1 MLTIKEYIIS
11 SLLFESTKYKKR
23 ELVVDSF
30 IRSILNASRAK
41 KRAITLFIDSLF
53 IAAAFWL
60 ALIVRLDSL
69 APFYEVGNWLLLA
82 MLIPTG
88 LIAFINLGLYRAVL
102 RYMNAQALWAIVLGT
117 VITTVSLVLLS
128 FFVGITIPRTMP
140 FIFAWLCL
148 LTVGGSRILVRA
160 MIGKMATVN
169 KESVIIYGAGSA
181 GRQLATALGAG
192 PEYYVRAF
200 IDDDITKQGS
210 IVQGIPVISFKDIY
224 ELINKAKATKVLLA
238 LPSASRAR
246 RKEVLAQL
254 EPLTIKVL
262 SIPGMADV
270 VEGKA
275 QLSEFRE
282 VEIEDLLGRDP
293 VTPKPELMAA
303 NITGKI
309 VMVTGAG
316 GSIGS
321 ELCRQIVRQQPKKLV
336 LFEISEFGL
345 YSIEKELHEYITN
358 NHIDLELIPIMG
370 SVQRINRI
378 ETVMMAFG
386 VQTVYHAA
394 AYKHVP
400 LVEHNV
406 VEGVR
411 NNVFGTYYAA
421 KAAVNAGVETFVLI
435 STDKAVRPTNVM
447 GATKRMAELVL
458 QGLAQTKGKEHR
470 TRFCMVRFG
479 NVLGSSGSVVPL
491 FRRQI
496 KEGGPI
502 TLTHQD
508 ITRFFMT
515 IPEAAQLVIQAGS
528 MGKGGD
534 VFVLDMG
541 DSVKIRDLAS
551 KMIRLSGFEVKDKTN
566 PHGDIEILCTGL
578 RPGEKL
584 YEELLIGDN
593 VGETPH
599 ERIMTA
605 HEAMLPLA
613 ELIVFLEAFDIACHN
628 FDHEMI
634 RQLLLDAPTGFNP
647 TDGICDLVWNA
658 KKDAQLESQPQANVV
673 NLKG

>member
-1 MLTIKEYIIS
+1 M
-11 SLLFESTKYKKR
+11 
-23 ELVVDSF
+23 DSF

-69 APFYEVGNWLLLA
+69 APFSELGNWLLLA

-160 MIGKMATVN
+160 MIGRMATVN

-200 IDDDITKQGS
+200 IDDDATKQGS

-224 ELINKAKATKVLLA
+224 ELINKGKATKVLLA

-378 ETVMMAFG
+378 ETVMMAFC

-458 QGLAQTKGKEHR
+458 QGLAQTKGKEHG

-541 DSVKIRDLAS
+541 DSVKIKDLAS

-613 ELIVFLEAFDIACHN
+613 ELKVFLEAFDIACHN

>member
-1 MLTIKEYIIS
+1 M
-11 SLLFESTKYKKR
+11 
-23 ELVVDSF
+23 DSF
-30 IRSILNASRAK
+30 IRSVLSASRAR
-41 KRAITLFIDSLF
+41 KRLITLFIDSLF
-53 IAAAFWL
+53 IFIAYWL

-69 APFYEVGNWLLLA
+69 APLYNTDNWLLLSL
-82 MLIPTG
+82 LIPIS
-88 LIAFINLGLYRAVL
+88 LFVFINLGLYRAVL
-102 RYMNAQALWAIVLGT
+102 RYMNSQAVWAIVLGT
-117 VITTVSLVLLS
+117 VITTAFLVVLAFFTGVS
-128 FFVGITIPRTMP
+128 IPRTMP

-148 LTVGGSRILVRA
+148 LTVGGARIFVRA
-160 MIGKMATVN
+160 IISKMTMN
-169 KESVIIYGAGSA
+169 KKESVIIYGAGSA

-192 PEYYVRAF
+192 PDYYVRAF
-200 IDDDITKQGS
+200 IDDDSTKNNS
-210 IVQGIPVISFKDIY
+210 VIQGIPVISFEEIY
-224 ELINKAKATKVLLA
+224 AVIAKRQVTKVLLA
-238 LPSASRAR
+238 LPSVPRSR
-246 RKEVLAQL
+246 RKEILAQL
-254 EPLTIKVL
+254 EPLTVKVL

-275 QLSEFRE
+275 KLAEVSE
-282 VEIEDLLGRDP
+282 VGVEDLLGRDP
-293 VTPKPELMAA
+293 VTPKPDLMTA
-303 NITGKI
+303 NIEDKI

-321 ELCRQIVRQQPKKLV
+321 ELCRQIIKQKPRKLV
-336 LFEISEFGL
+336 LFEQSEYGL
-345 YSIEKELHEYITN
+345 YILEKELSEYIEHN
-358 NHIDLELIPIMG
+358 GLNIKLIPIMG

-378 ETVMMAFG
+378 ETVMVTFG

-411 NNVFGTYYAA
+411 NNVFGTYYTA
-421 KAAVNAGVETFVLI
+421 KAALNAGVEKFVLI

-458 QGLAQTKGKEHR
+458 QGLAQEQGTKHN

-502 TLTHQD
+502 TLTHPD

-515 IPEAAQLVIQAGS
+515 IPEAAQLVIQAGA

-541 DSVKIRDLAS
+541 DPVKIKDLAT
-551 KMIRLSGFEVKDKTN
+551 KMVRLSGLSVKSDTN
-566 PHGDIEILCTGL
+566 PHGDIEIKCTGL

-584 YEELLIGDN
+584 FEELLIGDN
-593 VGETPH
+593 VGETSH

-605 HEAMLPLA
+605 KEVMLPLS
-613 ELIVFLEAFDIACHN
+613 ELNVFIEALDIACHN
-628 FDHEMI
+628 FDNETI
-634 RQLLLDAPTGFNP
+634 RQLLLDAPTAFNP

-658 KKDAQLESQPQANVV
+658 KHRKASAAIPIDNIV
-673 NLKG
+673 NLKP

>member
-1 MLTIKEYIIS
+1 M
-11 SLLFESTKYKKR
+11 
-23 ELVVDSF
+23 DSF
-30 IRSILNASRAK
+30 IRSIINASRAK
-41 KRAITLFIDSLF
+41 KRVITLCIDSLF
-53 IAAAFWL
+53 IVAAFWL
-60 ALIVRLDSL
+60 ALIVRLDSFDSL
-69 APFYEVGNWLLLA
+69 TVTSNWLLLA
-82 MLIPTG
+82 LLIPTS
-88 LIAFINLGLYRAVL
+88 LYAFVSLGLYRAVL
-102 RYMNAQALWAIVLGT
+102 RYMNSQALWAILLGT
-117 VITTVSLVLLS
+117 IITTVSLVLLA
-128 FFVGITIPRTMP
+128 FFINVPIPRTMP

-160 MIGKMATVN
+160 IIGRMTTSN
-169 KESVIIYGAGSA
+169 KESVIIYGAGSS
-181 GRQLATALGAG
+181 GRQLATALNAG
-192 PEYYVRAF
+192 PEYFVSAF
-200 IDDDITKQGS
+200 IDDDETKHGS
-210 IVQGIPVISFKDIY
+210 IVQGIPVRAFDDIH
-224 ELINKAKATKVLLA
+224 ELIKKRKATKALLA
-238 LPSASRAR
+238 MPSATRAR
-246 RKEVLAQL
+246 RKEVLTQL
-254 EPLTIKVL
+254 EPLSIKVL
-262 SIPGMADV
+262 SIPGMADI

-275 QLSEFRE
+275 KLSEFRDVE
-282 VEIEDLLGRDP
+282 VEDLLGRDP
-293 VTPKPELMAA
+293 VTPKPELMTA
-303 NITGKI
+303 NIANKV

-321 ELCRQIVRQQPKKLV
+321 ELCRQIVKIKPSKLV
-336 LFEISEFGL
+336 LYERSEIAL
-345 YSIEKELHEYITN
+345 YSIEKELAEYISKQGLV
-358 NHIDLELIPIMG
+358 IELAPIMG
-370 SVQRINRI
+370 SVQRINRL
-378 ETVMMAFG
+378 ETVMMTFG
-386 VQTVYHAA
+386 VNTVYHAA

-421 KAAVNAGVETFVLI
+421 KASVNAKVETFVLI

-458 QGLAQTKGKEHR
+458 QGLAQEQGDKHN

-502 TLTHQD
+502 TLTHPD

-515 IPEAAQLVIQAGS
+515 IPEAAQLVIQAGA

-541 DSVKIRDLAS
+541 DSVKIKDLAT
-551 KMIRLSGFEVKDKTN
+551 KMVRLSGFEIKNESN

-593 VGETPH
+593 VEKTPH
-599 ERIMTA
+599 ERIMSA
-605 HEAMLPLA
+605 NEVMLPLS
-613 ELIVFLEAFDIACHN
+613 ELNVFIEALDQACHN
-628 FDHEMI
+628 FEHEKI
-634 RQLLLDAPTGFNP
+634 RQLLLDAPTSFNP

-658 KKDAQLESQPQANVV
+658 KKVSAVEATPQTNVV
-673 NLKG
+673 NLKAR

>member
-1 MLTIKEYIIS
+1 MDKII
-11 SLLFESTKYKKR
+11 
-23 ELVVDSF
+23 DSIF
-30 IRSILNASRAK
+30 NAPRSK
-41 KRAITLFIDSLF
+41 KRAITLVVDSLF
-53 IAAAFWL
+53 VFSAFWL
-60 ALIVRLDSL
+60 ALVVRLDSL
-69 APFYEVGNWLLLA
+69 TPLYVLEYWFVLGLLL
-82 MLIPTG
+82 PTS
-88 LIAFINLGLYRAVL
+88 LIAFVNLGLYRAVL
-102 RYMNAQALWAIVLGT
+102 RYMNAQALWAIVIGT
-117 VITTVSLVLLS
+117 LIATVALVIFS
-128 FFVGITIPRTMP
+128 FFLGVMMPRSMP

-148 LTVGGSRILVRA
+148 LTVGGSRIVVRA
-160 MIGKMATVN
+160 MIGKMSTSH
-169 KESVIIYGAGSA
+169 KEQVIIYGAGSS
-181 GRQLATALGAG
+181 GRQLATALEAG
-192 PEYYVRAF
+192 PEYHVRAF
-200 IDDDITKQGS
+200 IDDDVTKQGS
-210 IVQGIPVISFKDIY
+210 IIQGVPVHAFNDIHT
-224 ELINKAKATKVLLA
+224 LINKRSISKILLA
-238 LPSASRAR
+238 MPSESRSR
-246 RKEVLAQL
+246 RKEVLALL
-254 EPLTIKVL
+254 EPLAIQIL
-262 SIPGMADV
+262 SIPGMADI
-270 VEGKA
+270 VEGNAK
-275 QLSEFRE
+275 LSEFRE
-282 VEIEDLLGRDP
+282 VEIEDLLGRDS
-293 VTPKPELMAA
+293 VEPKPELMAA
-303 NITGKI
+303 NITNKV

-321 ELCRQIVRQQPKKLV
+321 ELCRQIIKQQPKKLI
-336 LFEISEFGL
+336 LFEVNEFGL
-345 YSIEKELHEYITN
+345 YSIEKELCEYIQAN
-358 NHIDLELIPIMG
+358 ELSIELVPIMG

-378 ETVMMAFG
+378 ETVMITFG
-386 VQTVYHAA
+386 VHTVYHAA

-421 KAAVNAGVETFVLI
+421 KAAMNAKVETFVLI

-447 GATKRMAELVL
+447 GATKRMAELCL
-458 QGLAQTKGKEHR
+458 QGLAQNKGKQHN

-515 IPEAAQLVIQAGS
+515 IPEAAQLVIQAGA

-541 DSVKIRDLAS
+541 EPVKIKDLAT
-551 KMIRLSGFEVKDKTN
+551 KMIRLSGFEIKSNAN
-566 PHGDIEILCTGL
+566 PHGDIAIECTGL

-593 VGETPH
+593 VGETCH

-605 HEAMLPLA
+605 NEVMLPLA
-613 ELIVFLEAFDIACHN
+613 EINVFLEAFDIACHN
-628 FDHEMI
+628 FDHETI

-658 KKDAQLESQPQANVV
+658 KQSKEELSTNEPLENKVV
-673 NLKG
+673 NFKS

>member
-1 MLTIKEYIIS
+1 M
-11 SLLFESTKYKKR
+11 
-23 ELVVDSF
+23 DSF

-41 KRAITLFIDSLF
+41 KRIITLCIDSLF
-53 IAAAFWL
+53 IMLAFWL
-60 ALIVRLDSL
+60 ALIVRLDSFESL
-69 APFYEVGNWLLLA
+69 QRLDNWLLLA
-82 MLIPTG
+82 VLIPVSLYT
-88 LIAFINLGLYRAVL
+88 FISLGLYRAVL
-102 RYMNAQALWAIVLGT
+102 RYMNSQAIWAIVLGT
-117 VITTVSLVLLS
+117 VITTVSLVLIA
-128 FFVGITIPRTMP
+128 FFIGIDIPRTMP

-148 LTVGGSRILVRA
+148 LTVGGSRVLVRA
-160 MIGKMATVN
+160 MIGRMTTSK

-192 PEYYVRAF
+192 PEYFVRAF
-200 IDDDITKQGS
+200 IDDDVTKHGS
-210 IVQGIPVISFKDIY
+210 IIQGIPVVCFKGIY
-224 ELINKAKATKVLLA
+224 ELINKRRASKVLLA
-238 LPSASRAR
+238 LPSETRAR
-246 RKEVLAQL
+246 RKEILAQL
-254 EPLTIKVL
+254 EPLAINVL
-262 SIPGMADV
+262 SMPGMADV

-275 QLSEFRE
+275 KLAEIAE
-282 VEIEDLLGRDP
+282 VGVEDLLGRDP
-293 VTPKPELMAA
+293 VEPNADLMTA
-303 NITGKI
+303 NIANKV

-321 ELCRQIVRQQPKKLV
+321 ELCRQIVKQKPTKLV
-336 LFEISEFGL
+336 LFEQSEFAL
-345 YSIEKELHEYITN
+345 YSIEKELCEFITN
-358 NHIDLELIPIMG
+358 NSLDIELVPIMG

-378 ETVMMAFG
+378 ETVMTAFG

-411 NNVFGTYYAA
+411 NNVFGTYYCA
-421 KAAVNAGVETFVLI
+421 KAAVNAGVENFVLI

-447 GATKRMAELVL
+447 GATKRMAELSL
-458 QGLAQTKGKEHR
+458 QGLAQEQGVKHT

-502 TLTHQD
+502 TLTHPD

-515 IPEAAQLVIQAGS
+515 IPEAAQLVVQAGA

-541 DSVKIRDLAS
+541 DPVKIKDLAT
-551 KMIRLSGFEVKDKTN
+551 KMVRLSGFEVKSDTN

-593 VGETPH
+593 VGETTH

-605 HEAMLPLA
+605 NEVMLPLA
-613 ELIVFLEAFDIACHN
+613 ELNVFIEALDIACHN
-628 FDHEMI
+628 FDHETI

-658 KKDAQLESQPQANVV
+658 KIGQSSADKQKVV
-673 NLKG
+673 NIN

>member
-1 MLTIKEYIIS
+1 M
-11 SLLFESTKYKKR
+11 
-23 ELVVDSF
+23 DSF

-69 APFYEVGNWLLLA
+69 APFSEVGNWLLLA

-148 LTVGGSRILVRA
+148 LTVGGSRVLVRA
-160 MIGKMATVN
+160 MIGRMATVN

-181 GRQLATALGAG
+181 GRQLATALSAG

-200 IDDDITKQGS
+200 IDDDATKQGS

-224 ELINKAKATKVLLA
+224 ELINKGKATKVLLA

-541 DSVKIRDLAS
+541 DSVKIKDLAS

-566 PHGDIEILCTGL
+566 PNGDIEILCTGL

-605 HEAMLPLA
+605 HEAMLPLS
-613 ELIVFLEAFDIACHN
+613 ELKVFLEAFDIACHN

-658 KKDAQLESQPQANVV
+658 KKGAQLESQPQANVV

>member
-1 MLTIKEYIIS
+1 M
-11 SLLFESTKYKKR
+11 
-23 ELVVDSF
+23 DSF

-69 APFYEVGNWLLLA
+69 APFSELGNWLLLA

-102 RYMNAQALWAIVLGT
+102 RYMNSQALWAIVLGT

-148 LTVGGSRILVRA
+148 LTVGGSRIVVRA

-200 IDDDITKQGS
+200 IDDDQSKQGS
-210 IVQGIPVISFKDIY
+210 IIQGIPVISFKDIY
-224 ELINKAKATKVLLA
+224 ELINKGKATKVLLA

-345 YSIEKELHEYITN
+345 YSIEKELNEYIAN

-421 KAAVNAGVETFVLI
+421 KAAVNAKVETFVLI

-541 DSVKIRDLAS
+541 DSVKIKDLAS
-551 KMIRLSGFEVKDKTN
+551 KMIRLSGLEVKDKTN

-605 HEAMLPLA
+605 NEAMLPLP
-613 ELIVFLEAFDIACHN
+613 ELKVFLEAFDIACHN

-658 KKDAQLESQPQANVV
+658 KKGKQLESTPQANVV

>member
-1 MLTIKEYIIS
+1 M
-11 SLLFESTKYKKR
+11 
-23 ELVVDSF
+23 DSF

-69 APFYEVGNWLLLA
+69 APFSELGNWLLLA

-102 RYMNAQALWAIVLGT
+102 RYMNSQALWAIVLGT

-148 LTVGGSRILVRA
+148 LTVGGSRIVVRA

-200 IDDDITKQGS
+200 IDDDQSKQGS
-210 IVQGIPVISFKDIY
+210 IIQGIPVISFKDIY
-224 ELINKAKATKVLLA
+224 ELINKGKATKVLLA

-345 YSIEKELHEYITN
+345 YSIEKELNEYIAN

-421 KAAVNAGVETFVLI
+421 KAAVNAKVETFVLI

-541 DSVKIRDLAS
+541 DSVKIKDLAS

-605 HEAMLPLA
+605 NEAMLPLP
-613 ELIVFLEAFDIACHN
+613 ELKVFLEAFDIACHN

-658 KKDAQLESQPQANVV
+658 KKGKQLESTPQANVV